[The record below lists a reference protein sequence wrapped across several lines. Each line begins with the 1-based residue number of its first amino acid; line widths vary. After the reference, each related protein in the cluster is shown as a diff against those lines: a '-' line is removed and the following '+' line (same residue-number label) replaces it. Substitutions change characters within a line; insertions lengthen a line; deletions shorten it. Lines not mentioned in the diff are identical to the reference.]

1 MEDGWGDRLGAGLRA
16 FYDFGKKSMN
26 LQKCHR
32 VSQSVTDEYRHTPS
46 EV

>member
-16 FYDFGKKSMN
+16 FDDFGKKSMN

-32 VSQSVTDEYRHTPS
+32 VSL
-46 EV
+46 